1 MTQCLSSSAYPTFST
16 SSPTSPVLLSRI
28 CGTTAGTQLTTAP
41 TVSPVPMYSTGFFS
55 RYFASLLH
63 RCFILSLTD
72 DSALP
77 VLVLNLCRDKLSC
90 YSCFFTVIVVLF
102 ALRFLSS
109 MAHAV
114 CCLLLAAISLQPCAP
129 CTRHGGTSPSMA
141 WRTDPQSVPTA
152 ANATARRESATALS
166 ASKALRAN
174 YVSFGVQS
182 RSLQRF

>member
-16 SSPTSPVLLSRI
+16 SSPTSPVLLCRI
-28 CGTTAGTQLTTAP
+28 CGTTAGTQLMTAL
-41 TVSPVPMYSTGFFS
+41 TVSPVPIYPTSFFS
-55 RYFASLLH
+55 RLFASLLH

-72 DSALP
+72 DSALS
-77 VLVLNLCRDKLSC
+77 VLMLVSRPIIPWC

-174 YVSFGVQS
+174 YVSFGAQS
-182 RSLQRF
+182 RSL

>member
-16 SSPTSPVLLSRI
+16 SSPTSPVLLCRI
-28 CGTTAGTQLTTAP
+28 CGTTAGTQLMTAL
-41 TVSPVPMYSTGFFS
+41 TVSPVPIYPTSFFS
-55 RYFASLLH
+55 RLFASLLH

-114 CCLLLAAISLQPCAP
+114 CCSLLIVCGDIAAAMCPVYK
-129 CTRHGGTSPSMA
+129 A
-141 WRTDPQSVPTA
+141 WRDIPIHGVAHRPA
-152 ANATARRESATALS
+152 ECANGGKCDRKTGKCNCFE
-166 ASKALRAN
+166 
-174 YVSFGVQS
+174 
-182 RSLQRF
+182 RFEGPACQLCKQ